1 MKILI
6 IARRVI
12 PLFPYMFTRT
22 WQGMVLSNSKP
33 FGSNPKVCPAGAQ
46 QDVFS
51 AAQKD
56 LSSPKSL
63 AVHADNLTSKVGK
76 LIF

>member
-1 MKILI
+1 MLI
-6 IARRVI
+6 RKEGYTISVYVHSNRVT
-12 PLFPYMFTRT
+12 PES
-22 WQGMVLSNSKP
+22 VS
-33 FGSNPKVCPAGAQ
+33 AGTQ

-63 AVHADNLTSKVGK
+63 AVHADNLTSKVGRLK
-76 LIF
+76 FQGKDWQS

>member
-1 MKILI
+1 
-6 IARRVI
+6 V
-12 PLFPYMFTRT
+12 
-22 WQGMVLSNSKP
+22 S
-33 FGSNPKVCPAGAQ
+33 AGAQ